1 MGEGERTAFG
11 AGGFRGR
18 CEAVRRL
25 RPRALL
31 AGRARGVGTTVT
43 VHHLEKPV
51 LLDGTLAARF
61 RLCGSPLALRAIAE
75 VQVVLVRGGSG
86 ALQAAVLIYS
96 TVYVLTVDYAN
107 ALAICAASGRKSLY
121 IYIFVKALP
130 TRVHAHTVA
139 QTCQCFAQC

>member
-25 RPRALL
+25 RPRAVL

-61 RLCGSPLALRAIAE
+61 RLCGSPLALRVIAE
-75 VQVVLVRGGSG
+75 VQVVLVRGGFVS
-86 ALQAAVLIYS
+86 AARLKSEKKSTGS
-96 TVYVLTVDYAN
+96 TVR
-107 ALAICAASGRKSLY
+107 ALR
-121 IYIFVKALP
+121 
-130 TRVHAHTVA
+130 TT
-139 QTCQCFAQC
+139 Q